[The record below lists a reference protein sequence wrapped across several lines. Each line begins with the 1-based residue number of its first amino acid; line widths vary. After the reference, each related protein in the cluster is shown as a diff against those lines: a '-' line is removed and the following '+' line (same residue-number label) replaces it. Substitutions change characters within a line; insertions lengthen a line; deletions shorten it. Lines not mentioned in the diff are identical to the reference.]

1 MRVDTRVKGELSEVE
16 HSPDAMFFVAKTGK
30 RCSHSRNSR
39 YSGMDILFLKNSSLR
54 REYSV
59 MREEDK
65 YSVLSWKRQFK
76 SVECVDAFN
85 TIKR

>member
-54 REYSV
+54 SVYSV
-59 MREEDK
+59 MREVESCRNL
-65 YSVLSWKRQFK
+65 SVG
-76 SVECVDAFN
+76 DA
-85 TIKR
+85 IQVC